1 MIKDLAIL
9 SGFISSVF
17 ILLYTL
23 MYLLRDIYYIS
34 NNLKL
39 KKIVNKILP
48 VLTKYNSFFIL
59 MILLFATLH
68 VLALYSIHGFF
79 INSGYVIIFVLIF
92 IIKFNFFSSKNI
104 IPNSTINICA
114 YLLFISLIVHLVFK
128 V

>member
-23 MYLLRDIYYIS
+23 MYLFRDIYYIS
-34 NNLKL
+34 NNLKI
-39 KKIVNKILP
+39 KRIINKILP

-59 MILLFATLH
+59 MILLFAIVH
-68 VLALYSIHGFF
+68 VLSLYSIHGFF

-104 IPNSTINICA
+104 TSNSAINICA
-114 YLLFISLIVHLVFK
+114 YLLFISLVVHLVFK
-128 V
+128 I

>member
-23 MYLLRDIYYIS
+23 MYLFRDIYYIS
-34 NNLKL
+34 NNLRL
-39 KKIVNKILP
+39 KKIINKILP
-48 VLTKYNSFFIL
+48 ILTKYNSFFIL
-59 MILLFATLH
+59 MILLFAILH
-68 VLALYSIHGFF
+68 VLALYSVYGFF

-104 IPNSTINICA
+104 IPNSTINICS
-114 YLLFISLIVHLVFK
+114 YLLFISLVVHLVFK
-128 V
+128 I